1 MSNPKLLDIQRLR
14 TGATILNID
23 FDPRMDESKIEKA
36 ITKHL
41 KEDES
46 YGDYA
51 CPSCERKITDI
62 VPICPYCTVELLPTR
77 EYIEDDMTVLDVVD
91 DNNLG
96 EIVVESLAVKDVITK
111 SDKDLEPIVTKK
123 TKKDSILKEA
133 DKLDQ
138 KRDRQRLL
146 NMLPI
151 DLETMQNMTRQNLI
165 LLASIFEIDKYKGKP
180 RIRLTKED
188 LVEVCYQTQK
198 DKGFIPTEEDDDR

>member
-1 MSNPKLLDIQRLR
+1 MSNPKALDIQRLR
-14 TGATILNID
+14 TGATMLSID
-23 FDPRMDESKIEKA
+23 FDPRMSESQIEKA

-41 KEDES
+41 KEDPS

-51 CPSCERKITDI
+51 CPACERKITDI

-165 LLASIFEIDKYKGKP
+165 LLASIFEIDKYKDKP

-198 DKGFIPTEEDDDR
+198 DKGFIPTEEDDG

>member
-1 MSNPKLLDIQRLR
+1 MSNPKALDIQRLR
-14 TGATILNID
+14 TGATMLSID
-23 FDPRMDESKIEKA
+23 FDPRMSESQIEKA

-41 KEDES
+41 KEDPS

-51 CPSCERKITDI
+51 CPACERKITDI

-77 EYIEDDMTVLDVVD
+77 EYIEDDMAVLDVVD

-165 LLASIFEIDKYKGKP
+165 LLASIFEIDKYKDKP

-198 DKGFIPTEEDDDR
+198 DKGFIPTEEDNG